1 MDARNPLAEA
11 RRIAGDSAWV
21 LEPSPPAVDDGQ
33 WFADDPVAAG
43 DLEWG
48 KWLTDHPEHGDWA
61 AERWLGAYR
70 RLPPPPSTCV
80 ETRRALHRL
89 AVHVVSPARQRRAN
103 GKMALR
109 WTLGGI
115 GSPFYGQEEQVRL
128 DGNTIVRQQGATA
141 SAAPITSLRDA
152 AAFVIDGPPEG
163 AWAKDLDAPAAGDID
178 EPLSVDPDAAAFLGD
193 WYGFAWSVLEAV
205 RADAESVDA
214 SRVQLWPE
222 HFDAAFDCLRP
233 ERRSTLGVSP
243 GDAAE
248 PEPYLYVIAPKT
260 GDLPGDLWD
269 ATSFKGAIMR
279 LGELVDAVDQRG
291 AALQFFRECR
301 FAVDQ

>member
-1 MDARNPLAEA
+1 MQARNALAEA
-11 RRIAGDSAWV
+11 RGVAGPDAWV
-21 LEPSPPAVDDGQ
+21 LEPSPPAALDGPF
-33 WFADDPVAAG
+33 FADDPVAAG
-43 DLEWG
+43 DL
-48 KWLTDHPEHGDWA
+48 DWA
-61 AERWLGAYR
+61 AWAASHPEMGAWPADRWLAAWR
-70 RLPPPPSTCV
+70 RLGDAPPRLA
-80 ETRRALHRL
+80 ETRLALHRL
-89 AVHVVSPARQRRAN
+89 AFYVIAPARKRVN
-103 GKMALR
+103 TKFGLR
-109 WTLGGI
+109 WTLGGF
-115 GSPFYGQEEQVRL
+115 GTPFFGANEQVRVAGADL
-128 DGNTIVRQQGATA
+128 VVQRGDSADSRTIT
-141 SAAPITSLRDA
+141 TLTDA
-152 AAFVIDGPPEG
+152 AAFVLDGPPDL
-163 AWAKDLDAPAAGDID
+163 AWGSDFDVPDPGDVDSALPVDA
-178 EPLSVDPDAAAFLGD
+178 DAAAFLGD